1 MPLSSYIGNHESSG
15 NYVLGPLD
23 EDKIYISY
31 YNDSIT
37 PT

>member
-1 MPLSSYIGNHESSG
+1 MPLSSYIGSHESSS
-15 NYVLGPLD
+15 NCVLGTLN
-23 EDKIYISY
+23 EDNICISC